1 MSPSPSAFV
10 SKWQGSAGDERAN
23 KDSFLRDFCE
33 ALGLDTPGPKDASPD
48 YCFEKEIRLTHGDGT
63 TTTGFM
69 DLYRAGGFV
78 LEAKQGGRPG
88 SPNARGSRSHDR
100 YMERAFG
107 QVVRYVQA
115 LPKRPPFVITCDI
128 GHVFEVWEGFSGD
141 FGGYARRQTF
151 TMADLLKDEVQAYFR
166 AIWDDPQSLDPARRR
181 ARVTREVAQ
190 TLGQLAQRLEG
201 RFPGEAVARF
211 LMRCV
216 FTFFA
221 EDAGLL
227 PANAFQDALDRWRKD
242 PRLFVRG
249 LESLWDAMNT
259 GGLWGPLPILHFNG
273 GLFAE
278 YVALDLGTQDIDLLF
293 QAARF
298 DWAEVDPSIFGTLLE
313 SALDSR
319 ERHRLGAHYTPRTYV
334 ERLLRP
340 ALEEPL
346 RQDWD
351 LAQAEAL
358 SHLSEF
364 PTEAE
369 RAEARTV
376 LHRFQHDLAHLRIL
390 DPACGSGNF
399 LTAAY
404 DTLKRIEGEVQR
416 RLQDLGETE
425 QALALEGQVVTP
437 KQFMGIEVK
446 PWAAAIADMV
456 LWIGHLQ
463 WHRRLHPGHTP
474 PEPVLQAYGN
484 IACRD
489 AVLTWT
495 STRDT
500 GRSRWDGLTKKI
512 SPVTGEEVPDEAAQV
527 PILEY
532 MDPRPA
538 VWPEADFIV
547 GNPPFLGSGERM
559 RKDLG
564 DGYVEALR
572 SAYPEL
578 PDSADFVQFWWHKA
592 ALKVRKGE
600 SRRFGLITTKTIA
613 QTLKL
618 RITAMHS
625 EADQNPLRLLYAIPN
640 HPWDKTE
647 KDETGAAVRIAMT
660 VGGHCKEFAFARL
673 EEVISECPSTDLE
686 EEAESVR
693 LAGAIVDLIYPDLTA
708 GLDMTKV
715 QTLKAGAGLCTRGVM
730 LFGKAFRVTR
740 LKYEE
745 WGKPDIVHPYRGGRE
760 IVQKHKDEFVI
771 DAFGLSQDELRRKYP
786 AIFQYLFDNLKET
799 RAQNRRQTRSDNWW
813 LFGEPNPGLH
823 EALRGLMRYIATV
836 ESTEHRVFQF
846 LDGAVVPDN
855 ANVIVAT
862 SDAYVLGVL
871 SSSTHLRW
879 TGRVVRAK
887 LGKGDTPRYQK
898 SRCFDPFPFPD
909 PTEPQK
915 AIIRELAE
923 CLDAH
928 RKAAQGRGV
937 TITSMYNLL
946 AKLRAGEAFTAS
958 ERAQHEVAQ
967 TEILRQLHVELDNA
981 VAEAYGLPIDLPEAE
996 ILEHLV
1002 ALNRERAAEEVRGL
1016 IRWLR
1021 PEYQSPQTVQG
1032 VATPMIEEEIER
1044 TADYESTVQNV
1055 PPVPWPSERRAQF
1068 QALRDLLLGSA
1079 RLWSLEDLAK
1089 AFKSRGRYRESIQA
1103 HLGVLEDLGLVDR
1116 LNTLDG
1122 PRWNR
1127 PTAIS
1132 A

>member
-33 ALGLDTPGPKDASPD
+33 ALGLDSPGPKDASPD

-88 SPNARGSRSHDR
+88 SSNARGTRSHDR

-151 TMADLLKDEVQAYFR
+151 TLADLLKDEVQAYFR
-166 AIWDDPQSLDPARRR
+166 AIWNDPQSLDPARRR

-190 TLGQLAQRLEG
+190 TLGQLAQRLED

-273 GLFAE
+273 GLFSE

-319 ERHRLGAHYTPRTYV
+319 ERHRLGAHYTPRAYV

-369 RAEARTV
+369 KAEARAV

-399 LTAAY
+399 LAAAY
-404 DTLKRIEGEVQR
+404 DILKRIEGEVQR

-484 IACRD
+484 VACRD

-495 STRDT
+495 GTHDT
-500 GRSRWDGLTKKI
+500 GRTRWDGVTTRPH
-512 SPVTGEEVPDEAAQV
+512 PVTGREVPDENAQV

-532 MDPRPA
+532 LNPRPA
-538 VWPEADFIV
+538 DWPEADFIV
-547 GNPPFLGSGERM
+547 GNPPFIGNKRM
-559 RKDLG
+559 RVALG
-564 DGYVEALR
+564 DGYAEALR
-572 SAYPEL
+572 ATYSAV
-578 PDSADFVQFWWHKA
+578 PDSVDFVLYWWHKA
-592 ALKVRKGE
+592 AE
-600 SRRFGLITTKTIA
+600 SVQSGRARRFGLITTNSLTQSFNRRVIA
-613 QTLKL
+613 HHMSGKPPLKL
-618 RITAMHS
+618 
-625 EADQNPLRLLYAIPN
+625 LWAIPD
-640 HPWDKTE
+640 HPWTE
-647 KDETGAAVRIAMT
+647 EGAAVRIAMT
-660 VGGHCKEFAFARL
+660 VGGL
-673 EEVISECPSTDLE
+673 EGQPWLGRVIE
-686 EEAESVR
+686 ERSADTPEAEAEAVR
-693 LAGAIVDLIYPDLTA
+693 VEGRAVDLINEDLS
-708 GLDMTKV
+708 
-715 QTLKAGAGLCTRGVM
+715 AGANVAGAAAL
-730 LFGKAFRVTR
+730 ASN
-740 LKYEE
+740 
-745 WGKPDIVHPYRGGRE
+745 
-760 IVQKHKDEFVI
+760 
-771 DAFGLSQDELRRKYP
+771 FGLSCNGMMLAGSGFIVTPGQWNAWGCPDVVRPYRNGKDLSDKPRGAMVIDLFGLEEKNARDQYP
-786 AIFQYLFDNLKET
+786 AVYQHVLEHVRPERESN
-799 RAQNRRQTRSDNWW
+799 NRPAFRRRWW
-813 LFGEPNPGLH
+813 VFGEPRSSFRPGL
-823 EALRGLMRYIATV
+823 AGLSRYMVTPHI
-836 ESTEHRVFQF
+836 SKHRVIQLVPGDIIPDHMVIAFALQ
-846 LDGAVVPDN
+846 DGWH
-855 ANVIVAT
+855 
-862 SDAYVLGVL
+862 LGVL
-871 SSSTHLRW
+871 SSRIHTLWSLAAGGTLEDR
-879 TGRVVRAK
+879 
-887 LGKGDTPRYQK
+887 PIYYK

-909 PTEPQK
+909 ATEPQK
-915 AIIRELAE
+915 ARIRDMAE
-923 CLDAH
+923 RLDAH
-928 RKAAQGRGV
+928 RKGAQGRGV
-937 TITSMYNLL
+937 TITGMYNLL
-946 AKLRAGEAFTAS
+946 ANLRSREVFTVKDR
-958 ERAQHEVAQ
+958 EQHEAAQ
-967 TEILRQLHVELDNA
+967 TEILLQLHDELDEA
-981 VAEAYGLPIDLPEAE
+981 VAEAYSWPVDLPEAE
-996 ILEHLV
+996 ILERLV
-1002 ALNRERAAEEVRGL
+1002 VLNRERATEEARGL
-1016 IRWLR
+1016 VRWLR
-1021 PEYQSPQTVQG
+1021 PDYQARAAGAAPEPETPRLVAEPEPG
-1032 VATPMIEEEIER
+1032 VPAGTSAPEIR
-1044 TADYESTVQNV
+1044 
-1055 PPVPWPSERRAQF
+1055 PLPWPSERRAQF

-1089 AFKSRGRYRESIQA
+1089 AFKSRGRYRDSIQA

-1116 LNTLDG
+1116 LDTPNG

-1127 PTAIS
+1127 PTA
-1132 A
+1132 AVG

>member
-1 MSPSPSAFV
+1 MSPNPSAFV
-10 SKWQGSAGDERAN
+10 TKWKGSAGDERAN

-33 ALGLDTPGPKDASPD
+33 ALGLDSPGPKDSSPE

-88 SPNARGSRSHDR
+88 SANARGTRSHDR

-107 QVVRYVQA
+107 QVVRYIQA

-151 TMADLLKDEVQAYFR
+151 RMDDLLKDEVQAYFR

-259 GGLWGPLPILHFNG
+259 GGLWGPLPILQFNG

-319 ERHRLGAHYTPRTYV
+319 ERHRLGAHYTPRAYV

-369 RAEARTV
+369 KAEARIV
-376 LHRFQHDLAHLRIL
+376 LHRFHHDLAHLRIL

-399 LTAAY
+399 LAAAY

-495 STRDT
+495 GTRDT
-500 GRSRWDGLTKKI
+500 GRTRWDGVTTRPH
-512 SPVTGEEVPDEAAQV
+512 PVTGREVPDETAQV

-532 MDPRPA
+532 LNPRPA
-538 VWPEADFIV
+538 AWPEADFIV
-547 GNPPFLGSGERM
+547 GNPPFIGNKRM
-559 RKDLG
+559 RDALG
-564 DGYVEALR
+564 DGYAEALR
-572 SAYPEL
+572 AAYPDV
-578 PDSADFVQFWWHKA
+578 PDSVDFVLYWWHRA
-592 ALKVRKGE
+592 AE
-600 SRRFGLITTKTIA
+600 SMRSGTTRRFGLITTNSITQTFNRRIVAHHTAGKTP
-613 QTLKL
+613 LKL
-618 RITAMHS
+618 
-625 EADQNPLRLLYAIPN
+625 QWAIPD
-640 HPWDKTE
+640 HPWTD
-647 KDETGAAVRIAMT
+647 DGADVRIAMT
-660 VGGHCKEFAFARL
+660 VAVAADA
-673 EEVISECPSTDLE
+673 ISIPWLGSVVHEGAGATP
-686 EEAESVR
+686 EAEAEAVIVEGGPVDQINDDLSSGAAVGSARSLVGNRRICFQGMNLVGEGFR
-693 LAGAIVDLIYPDLTA
+693 LNPDEVSAMGYSLEA
-708 GLDMTKV
+708 LPPVIRPYMNARDFMQSGLP
-715 QTLKAGAGLCTRGVM
+715 R
-730 LFGKAFRVTR
+730 
-740 LKYEE
+740 
-745 WGKPDIVHPYRGGRE
+745 
-760 IVQKHKDEFVI
+760 FVI
-771 DAFGLSQDELRRKYP
+771 DFFGLSAEEARTSFPAPFQRVHDLVKPERDQNNERSRREK
-786 AIFQYLFDNLKET
+786 
-799 RAQNRRQTRSDNWW
+799 WW
-813 LFGEPNPGLH
+813 LFGRSNEELRTSIAGLPRFIITP
-823 EALRGLMRYIATV
+823 ETSR
-836 ESTEHRVFQF
+836 HRVFSWAQKGF
-846 LDGAVVPDN
+846 CPDHKLY
-855 ANVIVAT
+855 AICS
-862 SDAYVLGVL
+862 SDAFVLGVL
-871 SSSTHLRW
+871 SSRVHLMW
-879 TGRVVRAK
+879 SLAAGGRMGV
-887 LGKGDTPRYQK
+887 GNDPTWNNT
-898 SRCFDPFPFPD
+898 RCFDRFVFPD
-909 PTEPQK
+909 AQDPQK
-915 AIIRELAE
+915 ARIREVAE

-928 RKAAQGRGV
+928 RKGAQARGV
-937 TITSMYNLL
+937 TITGMYNLL
-946 AKLRAGEAFTAS
+946 AKLRSGEGFTVKDR
-958 ERAQHEVAQ
+958 EQHEAAQ
-967 TEILRQLHVELDNA
+967 TEILRQLHDELDVA
-981 VAEAYGLPIDLPEAE
+981 VAEAYGWPVDLSGAE
-996 ILEHLV
+996 ILERLV
-1002 ALNRERAAEEVRGL
+1002 ALNRERAAEEARGL
-1016 IRWLR
+1016 VRWLR
-1021 PEYQSPQTVQG
+1021 PEYQARATGAVPEPETPRLVPEPEPG
-1032 VATPMIEEEIER
+1032 VPAGASAPEIK
-1044 TADYESTVQNV
+1044 
-1055 PPVPWPSERRAQF
+1055 PVPWPSERRAQF

-1089 AFKSRGRYRESIQA
+1089 SFKSRGRYRDSIQA

-1116 LNTLDG
+1116 LDAPDG

-1127 PTAIS
+1127 PTAVS

>member
-1 MSPSPSAFV
+1 MSPNPSAFI
-10 SKWQGSAGDERAN
+10 SKWKGSAGDERAN

-33 ALGLDTPGPKDASPD
+33 ALGLDSPGPKDTSPD

-88 SPNARGSRSHDR
+88 SPNARGTRSHDR

-151 TMADLLKDEVQAYFR
+151 RMDDLLKEEVQAYFR

-181 ARVTREVAQ
+181 ARVTRDVAQ

-273 GLFAE
+273 GLFSE

-319 ERHRLGAHYTPRTYV
+319 ERHRLGAHYTPRAYV

-358 SHLSEF
+358 SQLSEH

-369 RAEARTV
+369 KAEARAV

-399 LTAAY
+399 LAAAY

-463 WHRRLHPGHTP
+463 WHRRLHPSHTP

-489 AVLTWT
+489 AVLIW
-495 STRDT
+495 SGTRDT
-500 GRSRWDGLTKKI
+500 GRSRWDGVTTKPH
-512 SPVTGEEVPDEAAQV
+512 PVTGREVPDDAAQV
-527 PILEY
+527 PIIDYLS
-532 MDPRPA
+532 PRPA
-538 VWPEADFIV
+538 AWPEADFIV
-547 GNPPFLGSGERM
+547 GNPPFIGNKRM
-559 RKDLG
+559 RDALG
-564 DGYVEALR
+564 DGYAEALR
-572 SAYPEL
+572 AAYPAV
-578 PDSADFVQFWWHKA
+578 PDSVDFVLYWWHKA
-592 ALKVRKGE
+592 AEAVQAGI
-600 SRRFGLITTKTIA
+600 SRRFGLITTNSLTQTFNRRVIA
-613 QTLKL
+613 HHMSGKPPLKL
-618 RITAMHS
+618 
-625 EADQNPLRLLYAIPN
+625 LWAIPD
-640 HPWDKTE
+640 HPWTD
-647 KDETGAAVRIAMT
+647 DGAAVRIAMS
-660 VGGHCKEFAFARL
+660 VGGL
-673 EEVISECPSTDLE
+673 EGKPWLGRVVEERSADTPEAEAETVKVEGQSVEVIHEDLSAGTNLADVSSLAANSGIASNGYALHGRGFIVSEAQWEMWGRPMV
-686 EEAESVR
+686 VR
-693 LAGAIVDLIYPDLTA
+693 PLLNGRGFSDFSSGQMVVD
-708 GLDMTKV
+708 
-715 QTLKAGAGLCTRGVM
+715 
-730 LFGKAFRVTR
+730 F
-740 LKYEE
+740 
-745 WGKPDIVHPYRGGRE
+745 
-760 IVQKHKDEFVI
+760 
-771 DAFGLSQDELRRKYP
+771 FGLSEKDARDRYP
-786 AIFQYLFDNLKET
+786 GPFQHVLEQVKPE
-799 RAQNRRQTRSDNWW
+799 RAQNNRASYRERWW
-813 LFGEPNPGLH
+813 IFGEARAKFRPALSGLS
-823 EALRGLMRYIATV
+823 RYIATAYT
-836 ESTEHRVFQF
+836 SKHRVFQF
-846 LDGAVVPDN
+846 LDASILPDDMLVAV
-855 ANVIVAT
+855 ASA
-862 SDAYVLGVL
+862 DAFHLGVL
-871 SSSTHLRW
+871 SSWVHLVWAAATGSTLEDR
-879 TGRVVRAK
+879 
-887 LGKGDTPRYQK
+887 PRYNN
-898 SRCFDPFPFPD
+898 SRCFDPFSFPD
-909 PTEPQK
+909 ATESQK
-915 AIIRELAE
+915 ARIRDLAE
-923 CLDAH
+923 RIDAH
-928 RKAAQGRGV
+928 RKGAQGRGV
-937 TITSMYNLL
+937 AITGMYNLL
-946 AKLRAGEAFTAS
+946 AKLRSGEGFTVKDR
-958 ERAQHEVAQ
+958 EQHEAAQ
-967 TEILRQLHVELDNA
+967 TEILRQLHDELDAA
-981 VAEAYGLPIDLPEAE
+981 VAEAYGWPVDLSEAE
-996 ILEHLV
+996 ILERLV
-1002 ALNRERAAEEVRGL
+1002 ALNRERAAEEARGL
-1016 IRWLR
+1016 VRWLR
-1021 PEYQSPQTVQG
+1021 PEYQARAAGAALELETPRLVPEPEPG
-1032 VATPMIEEEIER
+1032 VLTGAPTPEIK
-1044 TADYESTVQNV
+1044 
-1055 PPVPWPSERRAQF
+1055 PVSWPTERRAQL
-1068 QALRDLLLGSA
+1068 QVLRDLLLGCA

-1089 AFKSRGRYRESIQA
+1089 VFKSRGRYRDSIQA

-1116 LNTLDG
+1116 LDTPEGL
-1122 PRWNR
+1122 RWSR
-1127 PTAIS
+1127 PTA
-1132 A
+1132 AVV

>member
-1 MSPSPSAFV
+1 MSPNPSAFV
-10 SKWQGSAGDERAN
+10 SKWKGSAGDERAN

-33 ALGLDTPGPKDASPD
+33 ALGLDSPGPKDTSPD

-69 DLYRAGGFV
+69 DLYRAGSFV

-88 SPNARGSRSHDR
+88 SPNARGTRSHDR

-151 TMADLLKDEVQAYFR
+151 TMGDLLKDEVQAFFK

-227 PANAFQDALDRWRKD
+227 PAKAFQDALDRWRKD

-273 GLFAE
+273 GLFSE
-278 YVALDLGTQDIDLLF
+278 YMALDLGTQDIDLLF

-319 ERHRLGAHYTPRTYV
+319 ERHRLGAHYTPRAYV

-358 SHLSEF
+358 SHLSEH

-369 RAEARTV
+369 KSEARTV

-399 LTAAY
+399 LAAAY

-495 STRDT
+495 GTRET
-500 GRSRWDGLTKKI
+500 GRTRWDGVTTRPH
-512 SPVTGEEVPDEAAQV
+512 PVTGREIPDEASQV

-532 MDPRPA
+532 LNPRPA
-538 VWPEADFIV
+538 AWPEVDFIV
-547 GNPPFLGSGERM
+547 GNPPFIGNKRM
-559 RKDLG
+559 RDALG
-564 DGYVEALR
+564 DGYAEALR
-572 SAYPEL
+572 ATYPDV
-578 PDSADFVQFWWHKA
+578 PDSVDFVLYWWHKA
-592 ALKVRKGE
+592 AEAIRSGHT
-600 SRRFGLITTKTIA
+600 RRFGLITTNSLTQTFNRRVIA
-613 QTLKL
+613 HH
-618 RITAMHS
+618 TAGRT
-625 EADQNPLRLLYAIPN
+625 PLNLLWAIPD
-640 HPWDKTE
+640 HPWT
-647 KDETGAAVRIAMT
+647 DEGAAVRIAMT
-660 VGGHCKEFAFARL
+660 VGGL
-673 EEVISECPSTDLE
+673 EGQPWLGRVVEESPDENPESEAQAVVVKGT
-686 EEAESVR
+686 A
-693 LAGAIVDLIYPDLTA
+693 VDLINDDLSSGADLLSTKPLQA
-708 GLDMTKV
+708 NSGLAFQGCKLVGSGFQITPQKRNSFIAVDSSAASRLPRYWTGNDLAQEPKTRYVIDLFGLD
-715 QTLKAGAGLCTRGVM
+715 QTEAIKLHPA
-730 LFGKAFRVTR
+730 LFQHV
-740 LKYEE
+740 
-745 WGKPDIVHPYRGGRE
+745 
-760 IVQKHKDEFVI
+760 
-771 DAFGLSQDELRRKYP
+771 
-786 AIFQYLFDNLKET
+786 FDNVKPE
-799 RAQNRRQTRSDNWW
+799 RDQNNDKQRREKWW
-813 LFGEPNPGLH
+813 LFGRSNSDMRASLGGLT
-823 EALRGLMRYIATV
+823 RYIVTPETAK
-836 ESTEHRVFQF
+836 HRVFTF
-846 LDGAVVPDN
+846 LSWPSDLLDGSVYSIA
-855 ANVIVAT
+855 
-862 SDAYVLGVL
+862 SDDAAVLGIL
-871 SSSTHLRW
+871 SSRFHVIWALAA
-879 TGRVVRAK
+879 GAL
-887 LGKGDTPRYQK
+887 LGPTPRYFK
-898 SRCFDPFPFPD
+898 LRCFDPFPFPD
-909 PTEPQK
+909 ATEPQK
-915 AIIRELAE
+915 ARIRNLAE
-923 CLDAH
+923 QLDAH
-928 RKAAQGRGV
+928 RRCAHGRGV
-937 TITSMYNLL
+937 TITGMYNLL
-946 AKLRAGEAFTAS
+946 VKLRAGEVFTDKDR
-958 ERAQHEVAQ
+958 EQHEAAQ
-967 TEILRQLHVELDNA
+967 TEILRHLHDELDA
-981 VAEAYGLPIDLPEAE
+981 TVAKAYGWPVDLPEAE
-996 ILEHLV
+996 VLARLV
-1002 ALNRERAAEEVRGL
+1002 ALNHERAAEEARGL
-1016 IRWLR
+1016 VRWLR
-1021 PEYQSPQTVQG
+1021 PEYQARATGAAPEPETPRL
-1032 VATPMIEEEIER
+1032 VAEPEVGAPAGASAPDIK
-1044 TADYESTVQNV
+1044 
-1055 PPVPWPSERRAQF
+1055 PVPWPSERRAQL

-1089 AFKSRGRYRESIQA
+1089 AFKSRGRYRDSIQA

-1116 LNTLDG
+1116 LDAPDG

-1127 PTAIS
+1127 PTAVS